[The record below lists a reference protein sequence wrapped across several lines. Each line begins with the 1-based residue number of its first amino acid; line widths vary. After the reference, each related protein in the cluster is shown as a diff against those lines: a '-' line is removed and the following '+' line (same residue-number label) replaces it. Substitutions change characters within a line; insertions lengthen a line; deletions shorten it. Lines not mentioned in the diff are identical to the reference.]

1 MVDERM
7 KKYQNRAISSAST
20 DVATINMVDIAING
34 YADFG
39 ELLVYGFLKWDSYE
53 IYAST
58 IKGAIAEFKKL
69 KKHFHEWWARFFI
82 QTMGML
88 LEVDATAL
96 PPGEMTLITTHLREM
111 QERVNTAILPD
122 INDAQVSSRDFYT
135 KVVVMFKLN
144 AWRMAKGQSRLS
156 WSSAQFVDCLNQAMR
171 NSSKVIDAS
180 RSIASNAFVNSSTAT
195 APRPSRVCHDVFDH
209 VLQSGLDHR
218 SGFLID
224 LARDSLHSAPPRH
237 QRMAGLVIPE
247 MLPLP
252 PFRNNWLSLSMSF
265 VPFLKNTSFCALKCD
280 D

>member
-1 MVDERM
+1 
-7 KKYQNRAISSAST
+7 
-20 DVATINMVDIAING
+20 MVDIAING

-39 ELLVYGFLKWDSYE
+39 ELLVYGFLKWDSHE
-53 IYAST
+53 IYATT
-58 IKGAIAEFKKL
+58 IKGAIAEFKKF
-69 KKHFHEWWARFFI
+69 KKPFSEWWGRFFI

-88 LEVDATAL
+88 LDVDATSL

-144 AWRMAKGQSRLS
+144 AWRMAKGLSRLS

-180 RSIASNAFVNSSTAT
+180 RSIAGNAFVNSSTAT
-195 APRPSRVCHDVFDH
+195 APRPPRVCHDVFDH

-224 LARDSLHSAPPRH
+224 LARDSLHSAPPR
-237 QRMAGLVIPE
+237 QSADGRLGDPGDVAFAALSEAFGS
-247 MLPLP
+247 
-252 PFRNNWLSLSMSF
+252 SLSQSF
-265 VPFLKNTSFCALKCD
+265 ASFSSAGHDGVAGGIGGIKGEIR
-280 D
+280 